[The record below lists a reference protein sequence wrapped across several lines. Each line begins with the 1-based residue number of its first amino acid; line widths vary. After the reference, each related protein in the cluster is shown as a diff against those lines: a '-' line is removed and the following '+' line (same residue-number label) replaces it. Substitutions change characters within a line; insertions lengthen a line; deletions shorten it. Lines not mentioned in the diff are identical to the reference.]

1 MVPPAFYFAVAADAR
16 AWSRQHQP
24 LHVDTRGVHLADASV
39 ERHVSFGDDVVVVT
53 GVVQMAVSFVAQ
65 CNLAT
70 QGRDSL
76 SSMYAG
82 GK

>member
-1 MVPPAFYFAVAADAR
+1 MAPPAFYFAVAADAR
-16 AWSRQHQP
+16 AWSRQRQP
-24 LHVDTRGVHLADASV
+24 LLSTPAASISPMRASSDT
-39 ERHVSFGDDVVVVT
+39 VSFGDDVVVVT

-70 QGRDSL
+70 HGRDSL
-76 SSMYAG
+76 SSTYAE